1 MGIEVVDII
10 EESKTRYLTYA
21 LSVVSSR
28 AIPDVRDG
36 LKPVQRRI
44 IYAMLKNLSLL
55 PSKNFRKSAAVVG
68 EVLGRYHPH
77 GDAACYEAMVR
88 MAQDFSLRY
97 PIVEGQ
103 GNFGS
108 LDGDGAAAYRYTE
121 ARLREIAIE
130 LLGDI
135 DSNTVTFRDN
145 FDQTTLEPTV
155 LPSRVPN
162 LLMNGASGIA
172 VGMATSIPPHNLS
185 ELCDALEL
193 LITTPDVPDTK
204 IFQVI
209 KGPDFPTACE
219 ILNTKEE
226 LREMYSTGR
235 GSVRM
240 RATWHLE
247 TEKPKGARNERRQI
261 VFDSIPYGVDKSVIV
276 EKIADVV
283 VSKKI
288 NQVEDVRDE
297 STEEIRIVLEVSQDA
312 EIDKILAFLFKSTPL
327 QSNFPVNLTVLV
339 PSANKLSGRDKC
351 QPMLL
356 GLRAILEEF
365 VLFRIEVVT
374 KKLIFEKEQ
383 LEERV
388 HVLQGVASIIDVLD
402 KVIQEVRKSS
412 SRGDAIE
419 RLQKVFKLSEKQA
432 MFIVDLRVYQLT
444 RTHLEEVISELE
456 AKEKRISQIIAILG
470 SDSKLRKEITTDLA
484 RIKSSYG
491 DKRLCKV
498 VTQYEVLEVSE
509 ADLVQDEEV
518 YVIVTKD
525 GWVKRIKSTND
536 PSGTR
541 LRDGDSILFSAI
553 ASSKD
558 TLTLFTSHG
567 MAYSTDVFSI
577 SSTSGY
583 GEPMQKIFKCSDGE
597 VVISGKVTKENSKSE
612 KLLFYS
618 NQGIGYIGELKD
630 CLSSKKAGKRVM
642 RLKDGDLM
650 RGVSSVGSG
659 MLVLVSKNA
668 YCLCII
674 ESEAPELSIGAKGVQ
689 LIRPSKDDILVSVVS
704 KKKSE
709 SIEIIHT
716 KGEFEIKLS
725 SFTIGKRGN
734 KGDKIPQK
742 RIGEIEVV
750 K

>member
-21 LSVVSSR
+21 LSVVTSR

-135 DSNTVTFRDN
+135 DSNTVAFRDN
-145 FDQTTLEPTV
+145 FDQTTSEPVV

-172 VGMATSIPPHNLS
+172 VGMATSVPPHNLS

-193 LITTPDVPDTK
+193 LITTPDVSDTK

-209 KGPDFPTACE
+209 KGPDFPTGCE

-226 LREMYSTGR
+226 LRDMYSTGR
-235 GSVRM
+235 GSIRM
-240 RATWHLE
+240 RATWKIE
-247 TEKPKGARNERRQI
+247 KEKPKGARNERTQI
-261 VFDSIPYGVDKSVIV
+261 IFDSIPYGVDKSVIV

-288 NQVEDVRDE
+288 TQVEDVRDE

-312 EIDKILAFLFKSTPL
+312 EIEKILGFLFKSTPL
-327 QSNFPVNLTVLV
+327 QSNFPVNLTVLA
-339 PSANKLSGRDKC
+339 PSGPERT

-365 VLFRIEVVT
+365 ILFRIEVIT
-374 KKLIFEKEQ
+374 KKLTFEKEQ

-432 MFIVDLRVYQLT
+432 AFIVDLRVYQLT

-456 AKEKRISQIIAILG
+456 AKEKRISQILAILG
-470 SDSKLRKEITTDLA
+470 SDTKLRKEITTDLA
-484 RIKSSYG
+484 RIKKDFG
-491 DKRLCKV
+491 DKRQCKV
-498 VTQYEVLEVSE
+498 VTQYEVLEVTE

-525 GWVKRIKSTND
+525 GWMKRIKANND

-541 LRDGDSILFSAI
+541 LREGDSILFSAI

-558 TLTLFTSHG
+558 TLTLFTSQG
-567 MAYSTDVFSI
+567 MAYSTDVYSL
-577 SSTSGY
+577 SATSGY
-583 GEPMQKIFKCSDGE
+583 GEPMQKIFKCNDGE
-597 VVISGKVTKENSKSE
+597 VVIDARITKEKDAP
-612 KLLFYS
+612 KMLLYFS
-618 NQGIGYIGELKD
+618 RSGIGYIGSSAD
-630 CLSSKKAGKRVM
+630 CITNKKAGKRIM

-650 RGVSSVGSG
+650 QGIAETGKGILALLSRS
-659 MLVLVSKNA
+659 A
-668 YCLCII
+668 YCLCLM
-674 ESEAPELSIGAKGVQ
+674 ESEVPVLSVGAKGVQ
-689 LIRPSKDDILVSVVS
+689 IMRPGKDDILCAAVS
-704 KKKSE
+704 KTKKE
-709 SIEIIHT
+709 SLEIVHD
-716 KGEFEIKLS
+716 KGAVEVPVS
-725 SFTIGKRGN
+725 SFTLGKKGN
-734 KGDKIPQK
+734 KGDKVPQK
-742 RIGEIEVV
+742 RIGAVEVV
-750 K
+750 R

>member
-1 MGIEVVDII
+1 VGIEVVDII

-21 LSVVSSR
+21 LSVVTSR

-121 ARLREIAIE
+121 ARLREMAIE

-135 DSNTVTFRDN
+135 DSNTVPFREN
-145 FDQTTLEPTV
+145 FDQTTSEPVV
-155 LPSRVPN
+155 LPSRIPN

-172 VGMATSIPPHNLS
+172 VGMATSVPPHNLS

-193 LITTPDVPDTK
+193 LITTPDAPDSK
-204 IFQVI
+204 IYQII
-209 KGPDFPTACE
+209 KGPDFPTGCE

-247 TEKPKGARNERRQI
+247 KEKPKGARNERTQI
-261 VFDSIPYGVDKSVIV
+261 VFDSIPYGVDKSTIV

-288 NQVEDVRDE
+288 TQVEDVRDE
-297 STEEIRIVLEVSQDA
+297 STEEIRVVLEVSQDA
-312 EIDKILAFLFKSTPL
+312 EIEKILGFLFKSTPL

-339 PSANKLSGRDKC
+339 PSGGERT

-356 GLRAILEEF
+356 GLRAMLEEF

-374 KKLIFEKEQ
+374 KKLAFEKEQ

-402 KVIQEVRKSS
+402 KVISEVRKSS
-412 SRGDAIE
+412 SRADAIA
-419 RLQKVFKLSEKQA
+419 RLQKVFTLSEKQA
-432 MFIVDLRVYQLT
+432 QFIVDLRVYQLT
-444 RTHLEEVISELE
+444 RTHLEEVVSELAE
-456 AKEKRISQIIAILG
+456 KEKRIAQILAILG
-470 SDSKLRKEITTDLA
+470 SDKKLRKEITTDLE
-484 RIKSSYG
+484 RIKKHFG
-491 DKRLCKV
+491 DKRICKV
-498 VTQYEVLEVSE
+498 VNQYEMLEVSE

-518 YVIVTKD
+518 YVIVTRD

-541 LRDGDSILFSAI
+541 IREGDAILFSAI
-553 ASSKD
+553 ANSKD
-558 TLTLFTSHG
+558 TLTLFTSLG
-567 MAYSTDVFSI
+567 MAYSTDVFSL
-577 SSTSGY
+577 SATSGY

-597 VVISGKVTKENSKSE
+597 VVIAARVSRESSPSQ
-612 KLLFYS
+612 KLLFYTRA
-618 NQGIGYIGELKD
+618 GIGYIGESEE
-630 CLSSKKAGKRVM
+630 CLSAKKAGKRVM
-642 RLKDGDLM
+642 RLKEGDSM
-650 RGVSSVGSG
+650 QGITETGRG
-659 MLVLVSKNA
+659 MLALISKHA
-668 YCLCII
+668 YCLCLV
-674 ESEAPELSIGAKGVQ
+674 ESEVPVLSVGAKGVQ
-689 LIRPSKDDILVSVVS
+689 LMRPGKDDMLFAAVSR
-704 KKKSE
+704 KKKE
-709 SIEIIHT
+709 TFRVTHT
-716 KGEFEIKLS
+716 KGEFEIALS

-742 RIGEIEVV
+742 RIGMIEVV
-750 K
+750 R

>member
-21 LSVVSSR
+21 LSVVTSR

-135 DSNTVTFRDN
+135 DSNTVLFRDN
-145 FDQTTLEPTV
+145 FDQTTSEPVV
-155 LPSRVPN
+155 LPSRIPN
-162 LLMNGASGIA
+162 LLMNGATGIA
-172 VGMATSIPPHNLS
+172 VGMATSVPPHNLS

-193 LITTPDVPDTK
+193 LITTPDVADNK
-204 IFQVI
+204 VYQII

-226 LREMYSTGR
+226 IHEMYSTGR

-247 TEKPKGARNERRQI
+247 KEKPKGARNERTLV
-261 VFDSIPYGVDKSVIV
+261 VFDSIPYGVDKSAIV
-276 EKIADVV
+276 EKIADIV

-288 NQVEDVRDE
+288 TQVEDVRDE
-297 STEEIRIVLEVSQDA
+297 STEEIRIVLEVSGEA
-312 EIDKILAFLFKSTPL
+312 EVEKILGYLFKSTPL

-339 PSANKLSGRDKC
+339 PSGAEKC

-365 VLFRIEVVT
+365 ILFRIEVVT
-374 KKLIFEKEQ
+374 KKLTYEKEQ

-402 KVIQEVRKSS
+402 QVIKEVRKSV
-412 SRGDAIE
+412 SRSDAIS
-419 RLQKVFKLSEKQA
+419 RLQKAFKLSEKQA
-432 MFIVDLRVYQLT
+432 QFIVDLRVYQLT
-444 RTHLEEVISELE
+444 RTHLEEVVAEL
-456 AKEKRISQIIAILG
+456 ADKEKRIAHIVAILG
-470 SDSKLRKEITTDLA
+470 SDKKLRKEILTDLE
-484 RIKSSYG
+484 RIKKQFG
-491 DKRLCKV
+491 DKRLCKI
-498 VTQYEVLEVSE
+498 VTQYEMLEVSE

-518 YVIVTKD
+518 YVIVTRD

-541 LRDGDSILFSAI
+541 LREGDAILFSAI
-553 ASSKD
+553 ANSKD
-558 TLTLFTSHG
+558 TLTLFTSQG
-567 MAYSTDVFSI
+567 VAYSTDVFSL
-577 SSTSGY
+577 SATSGY
-583 GEPMQKIFKCSDGE
+583 GEPMQKLFKCNDGE
-597 VVISGKVTKENSKSE
+597 VVISALVTKEKQESK
-612 KLLFYS
+612 KLLFYTRS
-618 NQGIGYIGELKD
+618 GIGYVGESGD
-630 CLSSKKAGKRVM
+630 CISGKKAGKRVM
-642 RLKDGDLM
+642 RLKDGDFVQ
-650 RGVSSVGSG
+650 GISETGQG
-659 MLVLVSKNA
+659 MFALVSRSG
-668 YCLCII
+668 YCLCLV
-674 ESEAPELSIGAKGVQ
+674 ESEVPVLSVGAKGVQ
-689 LIRPSKDDILVSVVS
+689 LMRPGKDDILFAAVG
-704 KKKSE
+704 KKKKDSL
-709 SIEIIHT
+709 SIRHS
-716 KGEFEIKLS
+716 KGEFDISLS

-742 RIGEIEVV
+742 RIGVIEVV